1 MAGTRIGGLKTYKK
15 NIKNDPE
22 FYRKIGAIGGRKG
35 HIKGFAVN
43 PELASKAGRK
53 GGRARKHK
61 QEE

>member
-1 MAGTRIGGLKTYKK
+1 MAGTRIGGLKAYKK

-53 GGRARKHK
+53 GGRARKHN